1 MDSISDAFD
10 SEGFARILEGSISR
24 RKKCQGCEIYRWCN
38 GGCSVDAMAENG
50 IEENG
55 GFSCVTYKA
64 VFSHIKSEMERIL
77 RDKPDLSGYNRFIR
91 DAIVGKMINPRAYDS
106 VVRIQ

>member
-1 MDSISDAFD
+1 
-10 SEGFARILEGSISR
+10 
-24 RKKCQGCEIYRWCN
+24 
-38 GGCSVDAMAENG
+38 MAENG
-50 IEENG
+50 IGENG